1 MPVLE
6 MLMFSNI
13 NTEQILE
20 RLSKR
25 KYYIM
30 TGMTGLTHAL
40 FFLVFYSQHV
50 TPMAVFNIISPILYF
65 STRFLLD
72 RKKEYA
78 VFVFEYMEIL
88 LHGILATWCVGWD
101 TGFGQYLIALVPL
114 GFTACYE
121 LMEGRKRITIASI
134 LGLTAT
140 FSYVFCRQF
149 SYRRAPVYPL
159 REDVSI
165 MLFNF
170 NTVVT
175 FAFLFFFLIIY
186 MFAINE
192 MESRL
197 KKQNSNLGIMAS
209 TDPLTS
215 LYNRRRMGKFLEES
229 VENGRYFCV
238 AMCDIDDFK
247 RINDSYGHEAG
258 DLVLKEV
265 ARIIKEVIPE
275 MNPICRWGGEEIL
288 ILFNEHTREEAVMMS
303 EMLRRRIE
311 ANYIPFYNKT
321 LHVTL
326 TVGVAAHDSSRTIE
340 ETISEADNKL
350 YYGKKRGKNQVVS
363 VIRKI

>member
-1 MPVLE
+1 
-6 MLMFSNI
+6 MLSNI

-20 RLSKR
+20 KLSKR

-30 TGMTGLTHAL
+30 TEVTGLTHAL
-40 FFLVFYSQHV
+40 FFFVFYSQGV
-50 TPMAVFNIISPILYF
+50 TPMAVFNVFSPILYF
-65 STRFLLD
+65 SVRFLLD

-78 VFVFEYMEIL
+78 VFIFEYMEIL
-88 LHGILATWCVGWD
+88 IHGIVATWCVGWD

-121 LMEGRKRITIASI
+121 LMEGNKRITIASL
-134 LGLTAT
+134 LGLAAT
-140 FSYVFCRQF
+140 FSYILCRQF
-149 SYRRAPVYPL
+149 SYRRTPPYPL
-159 REDVSI
+159 RMDVSN
-165 MLFNF
+165 MLFTF
-170 NTVVT
+170 NSAVT

-209 TDPLTS
+209 TDPLTN
-215 LYNRRRMGKFLEES
+215 LYNRRSMGGFLKES

-265 ARIIKEVIPE
+265 SRIIKEVIPE

-288 ILFNEHTREEAVMMS
+288 ILFNEHTKEEAVMLS
-303 EMLRRRIE
+303 DMLRRRIE

-326 TVGVAAHDSSRTIE
+326 TVGVAAYDNTKSIE
-340 ETISEADNKL
+340 ETISEADSKL
-350 YYGKKRGKNQVVS
+350 YYGKKHGKNQVVS
-363 VIRKI
+363 VIQRV